1 MAKLNLRTRQTYLK
15 ELGFYTGKVDG
26 KEGPLTK
33 KAYRELQNAYFTRQ
47 KDLDGKYGNDTDKLL
62 RSAYNCRD
70 LKHFKLTEFKCKC
83 NGLCT
88 GYPAELSR
96 SLVVELDELREH
108 YGCSINIASG
118 VRCSKHNSR
127 VGGSSGSKHKLG
139 KAVDTNV
146 KTKSTSKAGRREVV
160 NYWTQNMG
168 NYHAY
173 CDDYRIR
180 GGKKSYPNVP
190 GMGNSI
196 HLEVK

>member
-1 MAKLNLRTRQTYLK
+1 MAKLDLRTRQKYLK
-15 ELGFYTGKVDG
+15 ELGFYKGEVDG

-33 KAYRELQNAYFTRQ
+33 KAYSELQNTYFTRK

-88 GYPAELSR
+88 GYPVELSR
-96 SLVVELDELREH
+96 SLVVELDEIREH
-108 YGCSINIASG
+108 YGCSINITSG
-118 VRCSKHNSR
+118 IRCSKHNSR

-146 KTKSTSKAGRREVV
+146 KTKSASKAGRVEVV
-160 NYWTQNMG
+160 NYWTKSMG

-173 CDDYRIR
+173 CDDYRVR
-180 GGKKSYPNVP
+180 GGKTSYPNTP
-190 GMGNSI
+190 NMGNSI